1 MKDRRKKVCGNHLC
15 ETKGKP
21 KYYRSDVVVCP
32 DCSHTLVFVCLKC
45 KKQIADSGIS
55 HKICRYCEGNEKEK
69 RQKIRDAGL
78 MVGKGAVAVA
88 AAAGPI
94 ALKLI
99 SKR

>member
-1 MKDRRKKVCGNHLC
+1 MKDRRKKVCGNNLC

-45 KKQIADSGIS
+45 KKQIADSGDS
-55 HKICRYCEGNEKEK
+55 HKICRYCEVKADENVEKVKK
-69 RQKIRDAGL
+69 RVLEVGAMLVGAG
-78 MVGKGAVAVA
+78 MVVGK
-88 AAAGPI
+88 I
-94 ALKLI
+94 I